1 MRAIALALL
10 ALTAAAALGGLVVG
24 VVYAPRDGVL
34 MGLFMLAC
42 GIPVIGAAHLLVAR
56 RRANGMLGRQFASV
70 VALTI
75 GLVMLGVFVVAL
87 LMFISPHDALVMAVL
102 LLLAGGLTAY
112 TTWQLSRD
120 VIAQRDAAER
130 ARRDLVAA
138 VSHDLRTPLTA
149 RFTRSASCAMPRVRS
164 LRSAGRRHSSRT
176 GSSTMATMR

>member
-1 MRAIALALL
+1 MRSMALALV
-10 ALTAAAALGGLVVG
+10 ALVAAAAIGGLVFG
-24 VVYAPRDGVL
+24 IVYSPHDGVL

-42 GIPVIGAAHLLVAR
+42 GVPVIVAAHLLIGR
-56 RRANGMLGRQFASV
+56 RRATGTLGRQFASV

-112 TTWQLSRD
+112 TTWLLSRD
-120 VIAQRDAAER
+120 VIAQRDSAER

-138 VSHDLRTPLTA
+138 VSHDLRTPLT
-149 RFTRSASCAMPRVRS
+149 S
-164 LRSAGRRHSSRT
+164 LRLLSEAIEDDLVDT
-176 GSSTMATMR
+176 